1 MLRRP
6 PLSASLTNRAR
17 NLGRNVVGTL
27 VRGGWD
33 LVQTAGA
40 IGPGSRRGRGFGA
53 FGGGSV
59 ICFPYDA
66 LVNEGAM
73 SIGEGTVIGKGAV
86 LSAGWY
92 QGQPDLPADVLR
104 IGDRCLLGRGSSI
117 VAHHSIVIEDDVWT
131 GHHVHIT
138 DGNHDYTDLAQ
149 PIARQAQPPAQVHIG
164 AGSWLGHGV
173 VVLPGARIGR
183 HCVIGAGSVV
193 THSIPDHSVAV
204 GIPARVIR
212 RHEPGRG
219 WVDASG
225 RGVGGATVIGNGLK
239 AGNGSGSV
247 PARVAG
253 MAD

>member
-6 PLSASLTNRAR
+6 PLSASWINRAR
-17 NLGRNVVGTL
+17 NLGRNVVGTV
-27 VRGGWD
+27 VREGWD
-33 LVQTAGA
+33 RVQTAGA

-53 FGGGSV
+53 FGRGSV

-66 LVNEGAM
+66 LVNEAAM
-73 SIGEGTVIGKGAV
+73 AIGEDTVIGKGAV

-117 VAHHSIVIEDDVWT
+117 VAHYSIIIDDDVWT

-149 PIARQAQPPAQVHIG
+149 PIATQAQPPAPVHIG

-173 VVLPGARIGR
+173 VVLPGAQIGR
-183 HCVIGAGSVV
+183 HVVIGAGSVV

-212 RHEPGRG
+212 HHEPGRG
-219 WVDASG
+219 WVDDDRHPAATG
-225 RGVGGATVIGNGLK
+225 NGVGNKNGAGVSGND
-239 AGNGSGSV
+239 SGFTSV
-247 PARVAG
+247 DR
-253 MAD
+253 